1 MNRTTLFVFAATA
14 AFTAALLAGAPAAD
28 AQVDMDRWTAPV
40 AARTVLSLPGRG
52 TVEGDTLYLPTGER
66 LELEV
71 HATDQLGRAFPQ
83 NRFRFEFE
91 FERDCGGLVELVDA
105 SDDGVTLQTGRGA
118 GACDVLLWIPGNMNL
133 DRQLQIVVGRTAQ
146 LAPSPSQ
153 TPVIDTREGR
163 IALSIF
169 RALLARE
176 PEADWVAAAAIQ
188 VRQGDAQAPLRA
200 ILASSEFAQRRSN
213 VAAEELLRGIYQGLL
228 GREPDAGAY
237 RTYLDRIRRGA
248 FEEVVVIIL
257 RSSEFSQRHGAA
269 VG

>member
-1 MNRTTLFVFAATA
+1 MLRSTHLAFALVTLAAVA
-14 AFTAALLAGAPAAD
+14 AAPAAL
-28 AQVDMDRWTAPV
+28 AQCDFGQWTAPV
-40 AARTVLSLPGRG
+40 VCQPVLSLSSGG
-52 TVEGDTLYLPTGER
+52 TLDGDTLYLPAGRRT
-66 LELEV
+66 ELHV
-71 HATDQLGRAFPQ
+71 QARDQHGSQFPQ
-83 NRFRFEFE
+83 ERFRF
-91 FERDCGGLVELVDA
+91 GLDLDRSCNGVVELV
-105 SDDGVTLQTGRGA
+105 SSTHGVVVLRTGQRSGRCTA
-118 GACDVLLWIPGNMNL
+118 ELWIPGNMNL

-153 TPVIDTREGR
+153 TPLIDTREGR
-163 IALSIF
+163 IAQSIF

-176 PEADWVAAAAIQ
+176 PDADWVAAAAIQ
-188 VRQGDAQAPLRA
+188 VRQGDAQAPVRA

-257 RSSEFSQRHGAA
+257 RSSEFNQRHGAA